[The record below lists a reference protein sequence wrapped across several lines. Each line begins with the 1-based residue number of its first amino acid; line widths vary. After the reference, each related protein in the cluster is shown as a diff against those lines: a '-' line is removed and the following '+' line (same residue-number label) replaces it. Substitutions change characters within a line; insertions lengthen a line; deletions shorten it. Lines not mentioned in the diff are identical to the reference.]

1 MTGWGRR
8 FLSRVSKPPRAAVLS
23 SLCVVSIVS
32 IGLSTHQ
39 SRAEPMEGPD
49 TVTETSQRGT
59 SDRQEAVRGFLETSW
74 DTLFVIGGSLEDTLL
89 LKPRIF
95 ESGNEHLYVYDYFDD
110 RLRAFDMSG
119 GLTWTFGRSGEGP
132 GEFSNAFDVE
142 VGPRGNI
149 WVVDAGASRI
159 TVVSPSGDLV
169 RTIPLAG
176 AIVRDVIPLSDR
188 ILVTPVSPN
197 RPFWMAIDSMGAT
210 TVEGA
215 FPDSTL
221 RSAHWLHRQ
230 PQVDQIPSRGNWV
243 AMIPNGNMFY
253 VYQELEL
260 RCRGTLIE
268 GEPLPESSEADPPVW
283 AVAEAAADSSV
294 YILAKGKTEHSLQ
307 VIDIYSLSD
316 CEYRNSVRLP
326 REFNVMTVDDG
337 RFFLEY
343 EEPAPTIVGLRPSTT
358 TGPS

>member
-1 MTGWGRR
+1 MSSPRR
-8 FLSRVSKPPRAAVLS
+8 QLPSRGS
-23 SLCVVSIVS
+23 SLLRALVTGSLGVIS
-32 IGLSTHQ
+32 IGLVSISAHHPHG
-39 SRAEPMEGPD
+39 RPLEGPESL
-49 TVTETSQRGT
+49 TESSAPGF
-59 SDRQEAVRGFLETSW
+59 SHGQEATRRFLETSW

-119 GLTWTFGRSGEGP
+119 GLTWTFGRSGDGP

-142 VGPRGNI
+142 VGPRGNV

-159 TVVSPSGDLV
+159 TVVSPSGELV

-176 AIVRDVIPLSDR
+176 AIVRDVVPLSDR

-197 RPFWMAIDSMGAT
+197 RPFWLAIDSTGAT

-230 PQVDQIPSRGNWV
+230 PQVDQIPSRGIWV

-253 VYQELEL
+253 VYQKLEL

-268 GEPLPESSEADPPVW
+268 GEPLPESSEAEPPVW

-316 CEYRNSVRLP
+316 CEYRNSMRLP
-326 REFNVMTVDDG
+326 RKFNVMTVDDG

-343 EEPAPTIVGLRPSTT
+343 EEPVPTIMGLRPSST
-358 TGPS
+358 TGPN